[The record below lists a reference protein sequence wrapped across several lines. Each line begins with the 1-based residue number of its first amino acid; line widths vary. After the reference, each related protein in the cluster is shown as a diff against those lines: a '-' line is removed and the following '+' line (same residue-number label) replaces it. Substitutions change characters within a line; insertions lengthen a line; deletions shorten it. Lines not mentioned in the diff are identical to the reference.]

1 MTKFE
6 KITNEETEKEAM
18 IMLLGLPRKDKDC
31 EVSFIHKA
39 GEKEACTRIN
49 GYHVDTVIA
58 IQQIVKSI
66 AQKANCE
73 VKEVYEYLM
82 KTSC

>member
-6 KITNEETEKEAM
+6 KMTNKEMEKEAM
-18 IMLLGLPRKDKDC
+18 IMLLNLPRKDKDC

-39 GEKEACTRIN
+39 GKKQTCTKIN
-49 GYHVDTVIA
+49 GYHIDTIIG
-58 IQQIVKSI
+58 IQQIVKAI
-66 AQKANCE
+66 AQKTNCE

-82 KTSC
+82 KTA